1 MNDSLKSEWKVEDLQ
16 LEKRNCD
23 ILPSSHS
30 ELSMDRIETFGSGV
44 KEIKDQYD
52 NLGEMLDANQ
62 QNSFE
67 LIDSDKFVINSTEKS
82 GVANESQR
90 NSNVTKDVFSIQE
103 NKQQNDEVIARMIS
117 KPIKNYRPF
126 EGSVDVPKPFQ
137 ENKEDLSNSVISATA
152 SVCTTGNT
160 V

>member
-16 LEKRNCD
+16 PEKRNCD

-30 ELSMDRIETFGSGV
+30 ELSMDRIETFGCGV
-44 KEIKDQYD
+44 KEIKNQFD
-52 NLGEMLDANQ
+52 NIGEKLDANR

-67 LIDSDKFVINSTEKS
+67 LFDSDKIVINTKEKS
-82 GVANESQR
+82 GVAHESQQ
-90 NSNVTKDVFSIQE
+90 NSDATKDVFNIQE

-117 KPIKNYRPF
+117 KPIKNYRSF
-126 EGSVDVPKPFQ
+126 EGSVDVPKSFQ
-137 ENKEDLSNSVISATA
+137 ENKEDLSTSVISATA

>member
-16 LEKRNCD
+16 PEKRNCD

-30 ELSMDRIETFGSGV
+30 ELSMDRIETFGCGV
-44 KEIKDQYD
+44 KEIKNHDD
-52 NLGEMLDANQ
+52 NIGEKLDANQ

-67 LIDSDKFVINSTEKS
+67 LFDSDKIVINTKEKS
-82 GVANESQR
+82 GVAHESQQ
-90 NSNVTKDVFSIQE
+90 NSDATKDVFSIQE

-126 EGSVDVPKPFQ
+126 EGSVDVPKSFQ